1 MKLAKPLKRGLD
13 GKPIDAKQVKNG
25 SFMRCYESQFEGF
38 DIKRYESLRVICE
51 DIRKIR
57 EGADKI
63 DAAALPLSQDGF

>member
-1 MKLAKPLKRGLD
+1 
-13 GKPIDAKQVKNG
+13 
-25 SFMRCYESQFEGF
+25 MRCYESQFEGF

-63 DAAALPLSQDGF
+63 DSAALPLSQDGF